1 MRLSVIV
8 PLYNVEDYIDRTIFC
23 LKNQLYKDIEV
34 ILVNDGSTDLTYNK
48 IKNIKNINKN
58 FKVINLEKNKG
69 YGNAC
74 NIGIN
79 ESNGDYIAIYEPDD
93 YITIDF
99 YKCLMDIVIKNKN
112 IDIVK
117 YNGIWGVKNKEIRK
131 IYTWNNKYINKE
143 IKAIEF
149 KRFWRSHPS
158 IYNAIYRKKF
168 IIEKKI
174 LFCDTPQAAF
184 QDAMFVVSLYY
195 SNPIVY
201 IVGKAKYFYEMHENQ
216 SINFP
221 DCKIDSIIESWNKE
235 LQWLKN
241 NNYKNF
247 DFFLYKIYM
256 QVKNILKKIS
266 NENKIKLRKNFYSIK
281 KKCGNK
287 FFLQD
292 EISTKIEK
300 IRYIFF

>member
-1 MRLSVIV
+1 MIV
-8 PLYNVEDYIDRTIFC
+8 PLYNVENYIDRAIFC

-48 IKNIKNINKN
+48 IKNINNINKN

-99 YKCLMDIVIKNKN
+99 YKCLMDIVIKNQY

-168 IIEKKI
+168 IKEKKI

-221 DCKIDSIIESWNKE
+221 NCKIESIIESWNKE

-241 NNYKNF
+241 NNYENF

-256 QVKNILKKIS
+256 QVKKILKKIS

-287 FFLQD
+287 IFLQD
-292 EISTKIEK
+292 EISTIIEK